1 MIQKMR
7 NEDPWL
13 RSQAFSKVKR
23 RSSERPRLRKTNL
36 YKEREVKGLGVLE

>member
-13 RSQAFSKVKR
+13 SSQAFSKLKP

-36 YKEREVKGLGVLE
+36 YEERELKGLGVLE

>member
-13 RSQAFSKVKR
+13 RSQAFSKLKR

-36 YKEREVKGLGVLE
+36 DDERKVKGLGVLE